1 MATDKNKTYFCEK
14 CGRTL
19 SGDNFYTSNNLEK
32 YPNDGKLNQCKKCIT
47 MHVDNWDPETYLWI
61 LKEIDVPYI
70 PEEWNKTLA
79 SYANNN
85 KKITG
90 MTVLGRYLSKMKMVQ
105 FNKWRWAD
113 TEYLQELASKRVEET
128 MKRQGYSMS
137 QIDEVIK
144 KGIYTVP
151 EKIEQPEYE
160 DKLPSAF
167 FEAPSRPVDQQ
178 PVDDYFARM
187 SGADQDDDLSK
198 ELTDE
203 DKKYLRLKWGKAYK
217 AEEWIALEQLYN
229 DMMES
234 YDIQSAGHIDILK
247 KCCKTS
253 LKADQ
258 LLDIGDVE
266 GAQKMVKM
274 YDMLMKSG
282 KFTAVQNKGD
292 SGEVVD
298 SLAELFALCE
308 EDGFIPRYY
317 VDEPKDKVDRT
328 LQDLQSYAKTLIEEE
343 TNLSSLIESAMR
355 QIEKDKE
362 QEAESSDEAEAAN
375 DDDLLE
381 QELFAEDKPLTDNDF
396 NKFFDWED
404 EEQEEASELYKKLE
418 NGEL

>member
-1 MATDKNKTYFCEK
+1 MATDKNKVYFCKK

-32 YPNDGKLNQCKKCIT
+32 YPDDGKLDQCKKCIT
-47 MHVDNWDPETYLWI
+47 MHVDNWNPDTYLWI

-70 PEEWNKTLA
+70 PDEWNKTLQ
-79 SYANNN
+79 SYAKDN

-90 MTVLGRYLSKMKMVQ
+90 MTILGRYLSKMKMVQ
-105 FNKWRWAD
+105 YNKWRWED
-113 TEYLQELASKRVEET
+113 TEYLQELANKKIEET

-137 QIDEVIK
+137 EIDDVIQ
-144 KGIYTVP
+144 KGIHTIP
-151 EKIEQPEYE
+151 DKIEPPPLEE
-160 DKLPSAF
+160 NEPIPF
-167 FEAPSRPVDQQ
+167 APSYS
-178 PVDDYFARM
+178 DYFADQ
-187 SGADQDDDLSK
+187 SGASEDDLAAD
-198 ELTDE
+198 LTDE

-217 AEEWIALEQLYN
+217 PEEWIALEQLYN
-229 DMMES
+229 DMMSS

-266 GAQKMVKM
+266 GAQKMIKM

-328 LQDLQSYAKTLIEEE
+328 LQDLQTYTRSLIEEE
-343 TNLSSLIESAMR
+343 TNLSSLIESAIK

-362 QEAESSDEAEAAN
+362 SEANDEAEAAN

-381 QELFAEDKPLTDNDF
+381 QELFAEESKLTDKDF
-396 NKFFDWED
+396 ADFSDWED
-404 EEQEEASELYKKLE
+404 EEEEASNELYNKLA

>member
-1 MATDKNKTYFCEK
+1 MADRTKVYFCEK

-32 YPNDGKLNQCKKCIT
+32 YPDDGKLKQCKKCIT
-47 MHVDNWDPETYLWI
+47 MHVDNWNPDTYLWI

-70 PEEWNKTLA
+70 PDEWNKTLQ
-79 SYANNN
+79 SYAKDN

-90 MTVLGRYLSKMKMVQ
+90 MTILGRYLSKMKMVLYH
-105 FNKWRWAD
+105 KWSWAD
-113 TEYLQELASKRVEET
+113 TEYLQEVANKKIEET
-128 MKRQGYSMS
+128 MKRQGYTMAE
-137 QIDEVIK
+137 IDDVIQ
-144 KGIYTVP
+144 KGMHTLP
-151 EKIEQPEYE
+151 DKIEEPVYE
-160 DKLPSAF
+160 DDPINMTGM
-167 FEAPSRPVDQQ
+167 
-178 PVDDYFARM
+178 DDYFARQ
-187 SGADQDDDLSK
+187 SGADEDDDLTS
-198 ELTDE
+198 ELTEE
-203 DKKYLRLKWGKAYK
+203 DRKYLRLKWGKAYK
-217 AEEWIALEQLYN
+217 PEEWIALEQLYN
-229 DMMES
+229 NMMES

-282 KFTAVQNKGD
+282 KFTAAQNKGE
-292 SGEVVD
+292 SGEAVD
-298 SLAELFALCE
+298 SLSELFALCE

-328 LQDLQSYAKTLIEEE
+328 LQDLQSYTRTLIEEE
-343 TNLSSLIESAMR
+343 TNLSSLIESAIK

-362 QEAESSDEAEAAN
+362 TEAIDDADAAN

-381 QELFAEDKPLTDNDF
+381 QELFAEEKPLTDKDF
-396 NKFFDWED
+396 SDFSEWE
-404 EEQEEASELYKKLE
+404 EEEELESSELYRKLE